1 MSDQGN
7 NVLGASPLCL
17 GGNVFGWTADR
28 DESFGVLNAY
38 VDAGGNLIDTSDSYS
53 DWEDGHVGGESEAL
67 IGQWLTSRR
76 RPEGLMIATKVGQRV
91 GHEGL
96 KPENIRESVV
106 GSLQRLGVEAID
118 LYYAHEDDPDTPL
131 ADTVEA
137 FDALVKEGLVRHL
150 GASNYSAERL
160 DEAVQLQIDRN
171 LAPYVAFQPEYNL
184 VVRDYE
190 DEHAAVAA
198 RHRLSVFT
206 YFSLASGFLTGKYR
220 SDTTGGGSQRAE
232 DVQDYLGARGERII
246 VALNA
251 IATRSGSQPATVALA
266 WLLAKPTVTSTIA
279 SARIPQQLTALLAVG
294 DVEISEAD
302 VAELDQA
309 SAV

>member
-1 MSDQGN
+1 MINGN

-17 GGNVFGWTADR
+17 GGNVFGWTAER
-28 DESFGVLNAY
+28 SQSFDVLNAY
-38 VDAGGNLIDTSDSYS
+38 VEAGGNLIDTSDSYS

-76 RPEGLMIATKVGQRV
+76 RPEGLTIATKVGQRA

-96 KPENIRESVV
+96 KPENIRASVV

-137 FDALVKEGLVRHL
+137 FDALVREGLVRHL

-160 DEAVQLQIDRN
+160 DEALKLQNDRS
-171 LAPYVAFQPEYNL
+171 LASFVAFQPEYNL
-184 VVRDYE
+184 LARDYE
-190 DEHAAVAA
+190 GEHAAVVA
-198 RHRLSVFT
+198 RHSLSVFT

-220 SDTTGGGSQRAE
+220 SDATGGGSKRAE
-232 DVQDYLGARGERII
+232 DVQGYFGARGERII
-246 VALNA
+246 SALNA
-251 IATRSGSQPATVALA
+251 IAAREDTQPATVALA

-279 SARIPQQLTALLAVG
+279 SARNPQQLAPLLGAADIALT
-294 DVEISEAD
+294 ETD

-309 SAV
+309 STG